1 MKSFRRYEPL
11 TIKEPFRVIVKRF
24 DDPEAFT
31 KYYREHE
38 DEFKNI
44 STLRLNKSYKIPGYR
59 ITVKNRG
66 KDDEELMLKKDYYGG
81 TGNVENDSAENTYGC
96 LRTSS
101 ETDNSEIVQQLQILE
116 DRIKNIEQFLIQMK

>member
-44 STLRLNKSYKIPGYR
+44 STLRLNKTYKIPGYR

-81 TGNVENDSAENTYGC
+81 TGNVENDNV
-96 LRTSS
+96 
-101 ETDNSEIVQQLQILE
+101 ETDNSEIIQQLQTLE
-116 DRIKNIEQFLIQMK
+116 DRINNIERFLTQLK